1 MKKNMKT
8 LLGYLLALAVL
19 VGAVALFYRSTVN
32 QKEKVTEADF
42 IAALAKGDVATY
54 TLDYSKGYLLFQLF
68 EKDAD
73 GNFLDVQGN
82 PIVLPMI
89 GEETNAPAEDTDT
102 APETDVPAEDT
113 AAEGESETNTEETA
127 EGETAPET
135 EAPAVS
141 GTTQVGTPDYSVL
154 QGVQLKLGETQ
165 QIKLAD
171 ISASRLTYIDKISV
185 EQSAAGYGVGILNS
199 YDIRPAN
206 TWPWWVSFLPAI
218 GIVIALVAL
227 YYFAMKK
234 MMNGGGPGGAK
245 TGGFGKAHVKMPTD
259 DKQKITFRDVA
270 GADEE
275 KEELVEIVDYLKAPT
290 KFARLGA
297 RIPHG
302 VLLMGPPGTGKTLLA
317 KAVAGEAGVPFFSI
331 SGSDFVE
338 MYVGVGA
345 SRVRDLFDTAR
356 KAGSAI
362 IFIDEIDAV
371 GRQRGTGLGGGHD
384 EREQTLNQ
392 LLVEMDGF
400 GSHEGIVVIA
410 ATNRADVLDPA
421 LLRPGRFDRQIQ
433 VNRPNIKGR
442 EDILKVHARNKPLEP
457 GVDLSKVARITV
469 GFTGADLANLLN
481 EAALLAARHNK
492 SLIGMEEIEDALN
505 KIIMGPKKKT
515 NVMSDAE
522 KKNTAYHEAGH
533 AVVGYLV
540 GCDPVHMITIVPTGR
555 GALGYTSFR
564 PEADRYQMYKQDYKN
579 EIAMGL
585 GGRAAEEIIF
595 GDVTSGAY
603 SDIQHATQ
611 TAKRMVTLF
620 GMSDKL
626 GPRRFGTD
634 QSEVFLGRDFS
645 SNADYS
651 EAVAAVIDEEI
662 HAIISEAYDRAK
674 SLLTTHIGKL
684 NFIAEYLLA
693 HEDMDGDQFKAVMET
708 ADVTVEMIEAIAAE
722 KEKASREANEAR
734 KAAEKA
740 RKEREEAESD
750 STDAEQGNTPDG
762 NADAENDAKKNPFDY
777 SPENNGGENPF
788 DYNKKD

>member
-1 MKKNMKT
+1 MKNFK
-8 LLGYLLALAVL
+8 LFLGYALAIVVL
-19 VGAVALFYRSTVN
+19 IGAFALVYRGTTGG
-32 QKEKVTEADF
+32 QEKVTEADF
-42 IAALAKGDVATY
+42 VAALANGEVATY
-54 TLDYSKGYLLFQLF
+54 TIDYSRGVLVFQLF
-68 EKDAD
+68 EKD
-73 GNFLDVQGN
+73 GNGNYLDTKGN
-82 PIVLPMI
+82 VFTFPVDEEGNVDYTLP
-89 GEETNAPAEDTDT
+89 
-102 APETDVPAEDT
+102 
-113 AAEGESETNTEETA
+113 EGVE
-127 EGETAPET
+127 
-135 EAPAVS
+135 
-141 GTTQVGTPDYSVL
+141 
-154 QGVQLKLGETQ
+154 LKLAEAK

-171 ISASRLTYIDKISV
+171 ISASRLTYIDELSV
-185 EQSAAGYGVGILNS
+185 EQAKAGNGVGILDS

-206 TWPWWVSFLPAI
+206 SFPWWVSFLPAI
-218 GIVIALVAL
+218 LVVVALIAL

-234 MMNGGGPGGAK
+234 MMQNGGPGGAK
-245 TGGFGKAHVKMPTD
+245 TGGFGKAHVKMPAD
-259 DKQKITFRDVA
+259 DKNKITFRDVA

-433 VNRPNIKGR
+433 VNRPNLKGR

-457 GVDLSKVARITV
+457 GVDLAKVAKITV

-481 EAALLAARHNK
+481 EAALLSARHNK
-492 SLIGMEEIEDALN
+492 SLIGMDEIEDALN

-603 SDIQHATQ
+603 SDIQSATQ

-620 GMSDKL
+620 GMSEKL

-634 QSEVFLGRDFS
+634 QNEVFLGRDFS

-651 EAVAAVIDEEI
+651 EAVAAVIDDEI

-674 SLLTTHIGKL
+674 SLLATHMSKL
-684 NFIAEYLLA
+684 HFIAEYLLG
-693 HEDMDGDQFKAVMET
+693 HEDMDGDQFKAVMENEY
-708 ADVTVEMIEAIAAE
+708 VTVEMIEEIAAE
-722 KEKASREANEAR
+722 KEKASREANEKK
-734 KAAEKA
+734 KAAEKS
-740 RKEREEAESD
+740 AEKSKKAETD
-750 STDAEQGNTPDG
+750 SESKPDG
-762 NADAENDAKKNPFDY
+762 NESDGDRTNPFDY
-777 SPENNGGENPF
+777 SPENNEGNPF
-788 DYNKKD
+788 DYNKKDD

>member
-1 MKKNMKT
+1 MKNFK
-8 LLGYLLALAVL
+8 LFLGYALAIAVL
-19 VGAVALFYRSTVN
+19 IGAFALVYRGTTGA
-32 QKEKVTEADF
+32 QEKITEADF
-42 IAALAKGDVATY
+42 IAALAKGEVATY
-54 TLDYSKGYLLFQLF
+54 TIDYSKGVLVFQLF
-68 EKDAD
+68 EKDDD
-73 GNFLDVQGN
+73 GHFLDVNGN
-82 PIVLPMI
+82 PVILPII
-89 GEETNAPAEDTDT
+89 GGTPELPPPVEEETEAETEAGTEGETLPETDAPAE
-102 APETDVPAEDT
+102 
-113 AAEGESETNTEETA
+113 S
-127 EGETAPET
+127 
-135 EAPAVS
+135 AV
-141 GTTQVGTPDYSVL
+141 GTVGTPDYSVL
-154 QGVQLKLGETQ
+154 KDVELKLSEAKR
-165 QIKLAD
+165 IKLAD
-171 ISASRLTYIDKISV
+171 ISASRLTYIDELSV
-185 EQSAAGYGVGILNS
+185 EQAREGYGVGILNS

-206 TWPWWVSFLPAI
+206 SFPWWVSFIPAI
-218 GIVIALVAL
+218 LVVVALIAL

-234 MMNGGGPGGAK
+234 MMQGGGPGGAK
-245 TGGFGKAHVKMPTD
+245 MGGFGKAHVKMPTD
-259 DKQKITFRDVA
+259 DKNKITFRDVA

-433 VNRPNIKGR
+433 VNRPNLKGR

-457 GVDLSKVARITV
+457 GVDLSKVAKITV

-481 EAALLAARHNK
+481 EAALLSARHNK
-492 SLIGMEEIEDALN
+492 SLIGMDEIEDALN

-515 NVMSDAE
+515 NVMSDDE

-603 SDIQHATQ
+603 SDIQHATE

-620 GMSDKL
+620 GMSEKL

-634 QSEVFLGRDFS
+634 QNEVFLGRDFS

-662 HAIISEAYDRAK
+662 HVIISEAYDRAK
-674 SLLTTHIGKL
+674 SLLLGSIGKL
-684 NFIAEYLLA
+684 HFIAEYLLA
-693 HEDMDGDQFKAVMET
+693 HEDMDGDQFKAVMENEF
-708 ADVTVEMIEAIAAE
+708 VTVEMIEAIAAE
-722 KEKASREANEAR
+722 KEKASREANEQK

-740 RKEREEAESD
+740 RKEREEAEKAAS
-750 STDAEQGNTPDG
+750 AEAEKAPDTSEDG
-762 NADAENDAKKNPFDY
+762 SKNPFDY
-777 SPENNGGENPF
+777 SPENNDGENPF
-788 DYNKKD
+788 DYNRPEDKD

>member
-1 MKKNMKT
+1 MKKNIKT
-8 LLGYLLALAVL
+8 LLGYLLVFAVL
-19 VGAVALFYRSTVN
+19 IGAVALFYRGTVN
-32 QKEKVTEADF
+32 QKEKTTEADF

-54 TLDYSKGYLLFQLF
+54 TLDYSKGYLVFQLF
-68 EKDAD
+68 ERDGN

-82 PIVLPMI
+82 PVILPMI
-89 GEETNAPAEDTDT
+89 GGENGAPEDP
-102 APETDVPAEDT
+102 APETDAPTEGDT
-113 AAEGESETNTEETA
+113 AEGDTEGETNT
-127 EGETAPET
+127 
-135 EAPAVS
+135 PAVGGS
-141 GTTQVGTPDYSVL
+141 VAVGKPDYSVL
-154 QGVQLKLGETQ
+154 KGVELKLGEPQ
-165 QIKLAD
+165 KIKLAD
-171 ISASRLTYIDKISV
+171 ISASRLTYIDKLAV
-185 EQSAAGYGVGILNS
+185 EQAKEGYGVGILNS
-199 YDIRPAN
+199 FDNRPAN
-206 TWPWWVSFLPAI
+206 VLPWWVSFLPAI
-218 GIVIALVAL
+218 FIVIALIGL

-234 MMNGGGPGGAK
+234 MMNSGGPGGAK

-259 DKQKITFRDVA
+259 DKNKITFRDVA

-481 EAALLAARHNK
+481 EAALLSARHNK
-492 SLIGMEEIEDALN
+492 SLIGMDEIEAALN

-620 GMSDKL
+620 GMSEKL
-626 GPRRFGTD
+626 GPRRFGSD
-634 QSEVFLGRDFS
+634 QNEVFLGRDFS

-651 EAVAAVIDEEI
+651 EAMAAVIDEEI

-674 SLLTTHIGKL
+674 SLLAGSIGKL
-684 NFIAEYLLA
+684 HFIAEYLLG
-693 HEDMDGDQFKAVMET
+693 HEDMDGDQFKAVMENEY
-708 ADVTVEMIEAIAAE
+708 VTVEMIEEIAAE
-722 KEKASREANEAR
+722 KERASREANEKK
-734 KAAEKA
+734 KAAEKTA
-740 RKEREEAESD
+740 ASDKKAEAEAEAASPADSD
-750 STDAEQGNTPDG
+750 SSEDE
-762 NADAENDAKKNPFDY
+762 AKKTPFDY
-777 SPENNGGENPF
+777 SPENNDGENPF
-788 DYNKKD
+788 DYNKKDN

>member
-1 MKKNMKT
+1 MKSNFKL
-8 LLGYLLALAVL
+8 LLGYLLAAALLIGAIAL
-19 VGAVALFYRSTVN
+19 VYRGTTGT
-32 QKEKVTEADF
+32 KEKITEADF
-42 IAALAKGDVATY
+42 IEALVSEEVAVY
-54 TLDYSKGYLLFQLF
+54 TLDYNKGYLLYQEFV
-68 EKDAD
+68 KDKD
-73 GNFLDVQGN
+73 GNFLDVKGN
-82 PIVLPMI
+82 VVNFPKD
-89 GEETNAPAEDTDT
+89 EEGNIISYEI
-102 APETDVPAEDT
+102 
-113 AAEGESETNTEETA
+113 
-127 EGETAPET
+127 
-135 EAPAVS
+135 
-141 GTTQVGTPDYSVL
+141 PD
-154 QGVQLKLGETQ
+154 GVELKLGDTK
-165 QIKLAD
+165 QIVLAD
-171 ISASRLTYIDKISV
+171 ITVSRLNYIDELSCQQA
-185 EQSAAGYGVGILNS
+185 ESGTGLGILDD
-199 YDIRPAN
+199 YDIKPAN
-206 TWPWWVSFLPAI
+206 TYPWWVSMLPAVI
-218 GIVIALVAL
+218 IVIALIAL

-234 MMNGGGPGGAK
+234 MMNNGGPGGTK
-245 TGGFGKAHVKMPTD
+245 MSGFGKSHVKMPTD
-259 DKQKITFRDVA
+259 DKNKITFRDVA

-275 KEELVEIVDYLKAPT
+275 KEELVEIVDYLKSPT

-457 GVDLSKVARITV
+457 GVDLAKVARITV

-481 EAALLAARHNK
+481 EAALLSARHGK
-492 SLIGMEEIEDALN
+492 SLIGMDEIEAALN

-515 NVMSDAE
+515 NVMNDKE

-540 GCDPVHMITIVPTGR
+540 GSDPVHMITIVPTGR

-564 PEADRYQMYKQDYKN
+564 PEADRYQMYKQEYKN
-579 EIAMGL
+579 DIAMAL

-603 SDIQHATQ
+603 SDIQSATT

-620 GMSDKL
+620 GMSEKL
-626 GPRRFGTD
+626 GPRRFGSD
-634 QSEVFLGRDFS
+634 QNEVFLGRDFS

-651 EAVAAVIDEEI
+651 EAIAAVIDDEI
-662 HAIISEAYDRAK
+662 HAIINEAYLRAK
-674 SLLTTHIGKL
+674 TLLSENIDKL
-684 NFIAEYLLA
+684 HFIAEYLLA
-693 HEDMDGDQFKAVMET
+693 HEDMDGDQFKAVMENEF
-708 ADVTVEMIEAIAAE
+708 VTVEMIEAIAAE

-734 KAAEKA
+734 KAAEEANKA
-740 RKEREEAESD
+740 KQEEAARAEAATEAEASD
-750 STDAEQGNTPDG
+750 P
-762 NADAENDAKKNPFDY
+762 AKDSPFDY
-777 SPENNGGENPF
+777 SYSPESDEGEDSSDSNHE
-788 DYNKKD
+788 KKD

>member
-1 MKKNMKT
+1 MKKNIKT
-8 LLGYLLALAVL
+8 LLGYLLVFAVL
-19 VGAVALFYRSTVN
+19 IGAVALFYRGTVN
-32 QKEKVTEADF
+32 QKEKTTEADF

-54 TLDYSKGYLLFQLF
+54 TLDYSKGYLVFQLF
-68 EKDAD
+68 ERDGN

-82 PIVLPMI
+82 PVILPMI
-89 GEETNAPAEDTDT
+89 GGENGAPEDP
-102 APETDVPAEDT
+102 APETDAPTEGDT
-113 AAEGESETNTEETA
+113 AEGDTEGETNT
-127 EGETAPET
+127 
-135 EAPAVS
+135 PAVGGS
-141 GTTQVGTPDYSVL
+141 VAVGKPDYSVL
-154 QGVQLKLGETQ
+154 KGVELKLGEPQ
-165 QIKLAD
+165 KIKLAD
-171 ISASRLTYIDKISV
+171 ISASRLTYIDKLAV
-185 EQSAAGYGVGILNS
+185 EQAKEGYGVGILNS
-199 YDIRPAN
+199 FDNRPAN
-206 TWPWWVSFLPAI
+206 VLPWWVSFLPAI
-218 GIVIALVAL
+218 FIVIALIGL

-234 MMNGGGPGGAK
+234 MMNSGGPGGAK

-259 DKQKITFRDVA
+259 DKNKITFRDVA

-421 LLRPGRFDRQIQ
+421 LLRPGRVDRQIQ

-481 EAALLAARHNK
+481 EAALLSARHNK
-492 SLIGMEEIEDALN
+492 SLIGMDEIEAALN

-620 GMSDKL
+620 GMSEKL
-626 GPRRFGTD
+626 GPRRFGSD
-634 QSEVFLGRDFS
+634 QNEVFLGRDFS

-651 EAVAAVIDEEI
+651 EAMAAVIDEEI

-674 SLLTTHIGKL
+674 SLLAGSIGKL
-684 NFIAEYLLA
+684 HFIAEYLLG
-693 HEDMDGDQFKAVMET
+693 HEDMDGDQFKAVMENEY
-708 ADVTVEMIEAIAAE
+708 VTVEMIEEIAAE
-722 KEKASREANEAR
+722 KERASREANEKK
-734 KAAEKA
+734 KAAEKTA
-740 RKEREEAESD
+740 ASDKKAEAEAEAASPADSD
-750 STDAEQGNTPDG
+750 SSEDE
-762 NADAENDAKKNPFDY
+762 AKKNPFDY
-777 SPENNGGENPF
+777 SPENNDGENPF
-788 DYNKKD
+788 DYNKKDN

>member
-1 MKKNMKT
+1 MKNFK
-8 LLGYLLALAVL
+8 LFLGYALAIAVL
-19 VGAVALFYRSTVN
+19 IGAFALVYRGTTGA
-32 QKEKVTEADF
+32 QEKITEADF
-42 IAALAKGDVATY
+42 IAALAKGEVATY
-54 TLDYSKGYLLFQLF
+54 TIDYSKGVLVFQLF
-68 EKDAD
+68 EKDED
-73 GNFLDVQGN
+73 GHFLDVNGN
-82 PIVLPMI
+82 PVILPII
-89 GEETNAPAEDTDT
+89 GGTPELPPPVEEETEAETEAGTEGETLPETDAPAE
-102 APETDVPAEDT
+102 
-113 AAEGESETNTEETA
+113 S
-127 EGETAPET
+127 
-135 EAPAVS
+135 AV
-141 GTTQVGTPDYSVL
+141 GTVGTPDYSVL
-154 QGVQLKLGETQ
+154 KDVELKLSEAKR
-165 QIKLAD
+165 IKLAD
-171 ISASRLTYIDKISV
+171 ISASRLTYIDELSV
-185 EQSAAGYGVGILNS
+185 EQAREGYGVGILNS

-206 TWPWWVSFLPAI
+206 SFPWWVSFIPAI
-218 GIVIALVAL
+218 LVVVALIAL

-234 MMNGGGPGGAK
+234 MMQGGGPGGAK
-245 TGGFGKAHVKMPTD
+245 MGGFGKAHVKMPTD
-259 DKQKITFRDVA
+259 DKNKITFRDVA

-481 EAALLAARHNK
+481 EAALLSARRNK
-492 SLIGMEEIEDALN
+492 SLIGMDEIEDALN

-603 SDIQHATQ
+603 SDIQHATE

-620 GMSDKL
+620 GMSEKL

-634 QSEVFLGRDFS
+634 QNEVFLGRDFS

-662 HAIISEAYDRAK
+662 HVIISEAYDRAK
-674 SLLTTHIGKL
+674 SLLLGSIGKL
-684 NFIAEYLLA
+684 HFIAEYLLA
-693 HEDMDGDQFKAVMET
+693 HEDMDGDQFKAVMENEF
-708 ADVTVEMIEAIAAE
+708 VTVEMIEAIAAE
-722 KEKASREANEAR
+722 KEKASREANEQK

-740 RKEREEAESD
+740 RKEREEAEKAAS
-750 STDAEQGNTPDG
+750 AEAEKAPDTSEDG
-762 NADAENDAKKNPFDY
+762 SKNPFDY
-777 SPENNGGENPF
+777 SPENNDGENPF
-788 DYNKKD
+788 DYNRPEDKD

>member
-1 MKKNMKT
+1 MKNFK
-8 LLGYLLALAVL
+8 LVLSYLLAAAVL
-19 VGAVALFYRSTVN
+19 IGVISLVYRGTTGG
-32 QKEKVTEADF
+32 QEKITEADF
-42 IAALAKGDVATY
+42 HAALKNGEVATFTWDDSKGVLVY
-54 TLDYSKGYLLFQLF
+54 TLF
-68 EKDAD
+68 ERDAD
-73 GNFLDVQGN
+73 GNILDTNGKPIEFPVDGEGNTVYTLPEGVEPKQSEAVQ
-82 PIVLPMI
+82 V
-89 GEETNAPAEDTDT
+89 
-102 APETDVPAEDT
+102 
-113 AAEGESETNTEETA
+113 
-127 EGETAPET
+127 
-135 EAPAVS
+135 
-141 GTTQVGTPDYSVL
+141 
-154 QGVQLKLGETQ
+154 
-165 QIKLAD
+165 KLAHFT
-171 ISASRLTYIDKISV
+171 ISRLTYIDRLV
-185 EQSAAGYGVGILNS
+185 DEQLGEGNGVAILKS

-206 TWPWWVSFLPAI
+206 SFPWWVSLLP
-218 GIVIALVAL
+218 GVLVVVALVAL
-227 YYFAMKK
+227 YFFAMKR

-259 DKQKITFRDVA
+259 DKNKITFRDVA

-275 KEELVEIVDYLKAPT
+275 KEELVEIVDYLKSPT

-457 GVDLSKVARITV
+457 GVDLAKVARITV

-481 EAALLAARHNK
+481 EAALLSARHNK
-492 SLIGMEEIEDALN
+492 SLIGMDEIEDALN

-515 NVMSDAE
+515 NVMSDVE

-603 SDIQHATQ
+603 SDIQHATE

-634 QSEVFLGRDFS
+634 QNEVFLGRDFS

-662 HAIISEAYDRAK
+662 HVIISEAYDRAK
-674 SLLTTHIGKL
+674 SLLLGSIDKL
-684 NFIAEYLLA
+684 HFVAEYLLA
-693 HEDMDGDQFKAVMET
+693 HEDMDGDQFKAVMENE
-708 ADVTVEMIEAIAAE
+708 AVTVEMIEAIAAE
-722 KEKASREANEAR
+722 KEKASREANEKK

-740 RKEREEAESD
+740 RKERERAASAEADVDEAMED
-750 STDAEQGNTPDG
+750 KAEADVDEAMEDETDEAME
-762 NADAENDAKKNPFDY
+762 EDAKDDGDTRKNPFDY
-777 SPENNGGENPF
+777 SPENNNGENPF